1 MGILHGGFGDYFDG
15 YCSSVSWKS
24 ASYCVQWESCR
35 HRMWV
40 QSCQVWSR
48 ICVRFETFCFAVITV
63 TLTFRD
69 DIIIWYIDHWNVL
82 KVITLIHCQYF
93 LVYNIKF
100 IDGEKRD
107 CFVFSNFLIFWIL
120 FWIEFFI
127 CLFHDSSFS
136 LLHAQNPKELHYR
149 LMNINLLTSCSEQL
163 TAWYFCVFA
172 KRHQNVRHQNVF
184 YLELSRSIWK
194 TYFNFK
200 PAAIYTWY

>member
-69 DIIIWYIDHWNVL
+69 DIIIWYIDHWIVL
-82 KVITLIHCQYF
+82 KVITLIHLSIFSGIQYKVHWWWKARLLRIF
-93 LVYNIKF
+93 KF
-100 IDGEKRD
+100 PYLLNLILNRIFYLFIPW
-107 CFVFSNFLIFWIL
+107 FVIFSVA
-120 FWIEFFI
+120 
-127 CLFHDSSFS
+127 CTKS
-136 LLHAQNPKELHYR
+136 
-149 LMNINLLTSCSEQL
+149 MNINLLMRCSEQL

-184 YLELSRSIWK
+184 YL
-194 TYFNFK
+194 
-200 PAAIYTWY
+200 